1 MGEEV
6 LYIRDRK
13 EREEYLDD
21 LERQMGYLREQM
33 QRTLSSVEGSGRRRT
48 VLNWLQGSLP
58 GLPGRAP
65 VQITEESREDSGAS
79 SEGQGPTATPPDA
92 KRVAQAGKER
102 RPWWRFWG

>member
-58 GLPGRAP
+58 GLPGRTT

-92 KRVAQAGKER
+92 ERVAQAGKER
-102 RPWWRFWG
+102 RPWWRLWG

>member
-1 MGEEV
+1 MREEV

-21 LERQMGYLREQM
+21 LERQMGCLREQM

-48 VLNWLQGSLP
+48 VLNWLRGSLP

-65 VQITEESREDSGAS
+65 AQITEESREDSGAT
-79 SEGQGPTATPPDA
+79 SEGQGPTATPPDPE
-92 KRVAQAGKER
+92 RVAQAGKER
-102 RPWWRFWG
+102 RPWWRSWG